1 MSDLLADPLLVSS
14 VNGGGVF
21 LVEPGGKIHRL
32 SKIDTS
38 GIARTPKGHLWARQS
53 ELSNELRLIRT
64 GGTSRIV
71 LAPYPLDLHDV
82 IFHGGKV
89 YAAATQ
95 INAVL
100 CLDGE
105 TLHELQRW
113 SFPGEEDACH
123 LNSLCIHNGR
133 LLATRFGRFEGH
145 RGYKGATAGA
155 GEIFDVGTGETLVSG
170 LSQPHSLRSHDG
182 SLWVCDSETYTLR
195 RYRDFQED
203 GVFEFDG
210 YTRGL
215 AFGKDSVYLGLS
227 RGRNDPTSQL
237 RTARVLNIDYES
249 MKTRQVIDLP
259 CDEVYDLH
267 PAQDHWSELLD
278 SRIHE
283 AFEEIDSLRHAR
295 NLSILD
301 SQAERG
307 KVGLLMSEL
316 HHARQQFETLSSAL
330 DIATFRREEEAIWR
344 GMLEAEVKRL
354 GGHVLAHEAVI
365 ASQATA
371 LASQAAALDDY
382 ERFTELVLRSRS
394 WRWTKALRR
403 QEPSRP
409 TLPAG
414 NRTTIGS
421 ARDGF
426 QPVDLG
432 VSPRRG
438 SLPIRGLAFAEHAAP
453 QVTILVTAYG
463 QFEQT
468 YACLKAIQESRSG
481 TTFEVL
487 LVDDCSGDEDMQ
499 RFATVPGLRYR
510 SNAENLGF
518 VRSVNQSLVFARGS
532 FIHLLNNDTLVQTGW
547 LDALMRT
554 FALFGDCG
562 LAGSRLVY
570 PDNTLQEAGGIVWS
584 DGDACNYGRGDNPT
598 RSRYG
603 SVREVD
609 YVSGASILVRTELFK
624 QLDGFD
630 ERYAPAYYEDTDLA
644 YRIREAGK
652 RVYLQPD
659 SVVTHIEGLS
669 HGTDPEHGGKMHQ
682 RRNREVF
689 LSRWR
694 EVLQRDQLSSG
705 EHIFLA
711 RDRAQRRKVV
721 LVVDHQV
728 PRPDQDAGSRA
739 MWQLMRVLYLQGFC
753 IKFWTHGLDAGSSD
767 ADSLRRHGI
776 EVLPLPDEAVDF
788 GAWIAEHGRY
798 LDYAVLSRPNIAHQH
813 LDAIRRHSLARI
825 VYYGH
830 DVHYQR
836 FERQAEVTGDET
848 LGSLA
853 RAQREVEEDIWR
865 AVDLVLYP
873 TAEETHHVRE
883 RLAGQGALALAETVP
898 LFAFEGELPQVDVS
912 GQALEARRHLIFVGG
927 YSHAPNEDAVVWFV
941 REVWPKLKGQR
952 EGMRLILVGADPPA
966 AIQALSA
973 QDIEITGH
981 VLEHELAHHYS
992 KARVAIA
999 PLRFGAGL
1007 KGKVIE
1013 AMHRGVPCVTTPI
1026 GAQGLQGAGFLRVA
1040 DSAQRMC
1047 EEILA
1052 LFDDEAWLAAS
1063 RAGQAYVAEHFS
1075 VASVWNALQAT
1086 MDPSPYRDVAERRKR
1101 ICATSS
1107 SGDCA

>member
-1 MSDLLADPLLVSS
+1 MNDLLADPLLVSS

-38 GIARTPKGHLWARQS
+38 GIARTPQGHLWARQS

-182 SLWVCDSETYTLR
+182 LLWVCDSETYTLR

-227 RGRNDPTSQL
+227 RGRNDPNSQL

-267 PAQDHWSELLD
+267 PAQDHCSELLD

-295 NLSILD
+295 NLAILD

-307 KVGLLMSEL
+307 KVGALMSEL
-316 HHARQQFETLSSAL
+316 HHARHRLETFSSTLA
-330 DIATFRREEEAIWR
+330 ITAFRREEEAIWR
-344 GMLEAEVKRL
+344 AMIEAELKRL
-354 GGHVLAHEAVI
+354 SGHVLAHEAVI

-371 LASQAAALDDY
+371 LDDY
-382 ERFTELVLRSRS
+382 ERFTESVLRSRS

-403 QEPSRP
+403 EEPPRP
-409 TLPAG
+409 NLPAG
-414 NRTTIGS
+414 DGTTTGN
-421 ARDGF
+421 AWDGF
-426 QPVDLG
+426 QSVDLG
-432 VSPRRG
+432 ISPRRET
-438 SLPIRGLAFAEHAAP
+438 LPIRGLAFAEHAAP
-453 QVTILVTAYG
+453 EVTIVVTAYG

-468 YACLKAIQESRSG
+468 YACLKAIQEARSA
-481 TTFEVL
+481 TTFEVV
-487 LVDDCSGDEDMQ
+487 LVDDCSGDEDMP

-518 VRSVNQSLVFARGS
+518 VRSVNQSLPLARGS
-532 FIHLLNNDTLVQTGW
+532 FTHLLNNDTLVQPGW
-547 LDALMRT
+547 LDALRRT
-554 FALFGDCG
+554 FALFGNCG

-609 YVSGASILVRTELFK
+609 YVSGASILIRTELFR
-624 QLDGFD
+624 QLGGFD
-630 ERYAPAYYEDTDLA
+630 ERYVPAYYEDTDLA
-644 YRIREAGK
+644 YQVREAGQ

-669 HGTDPEHGGKMHQ
+669 HGTNPEQGGKVHQ
-682 RRNREVF
+682 RRNKDVF

-694 EVLQRDQLSSG
+694 DVLQRDQLASG
-705 EHIFLA
+705 EHMFLA

-728 PRPDQDAGSRA
+728 PKPDQDAGSRA
-739 MWQLMRVLYLQGFC
+739 IWQLMRVLYLQGFC
-753 IKFWTHGLDAGSSD
+753 IKFWSHGLDAGSGY
-767 ADSLRRHGI
+767 ADSLRRHGV

-788 GAWIAEHGRY
+788 VAWIAEHGRY
-798 LDYAVLSRPNIAHQH
+798 LDYAILSRPNIARQH
-813 LDAIRRHSLARI
+813 VDAIRRHSLAKI

-830 DVHYQR
+830 DIHFQR
-836 FERQAEVTGDET
+836 VERQAKVTGDET
-848 LGSLA
+848 LISLA
-853 RAQREVEEDIWR
+853 RAQREVEEDVWR
-865 AVDLVLYP
+865 SVDLILYP
-873 TAEETHHVRE
+873 TEEETHHVRE
-883 RLAGQGALALAETVP
+883 YLVGQGMQACAETVP
-898 LFAFEGELPQVDVS
+898 LFAFEGELPAIDTS
-912 GQALEARRHLIFVGG
+912 AQALEARSNLIFVGG

-941 REVWPKLKGQR
+941 REVWPKLKAHR
-952 EGMRLILVGADPPA
+952 EGMQLALVGAEPSA

-973 QDIEITGH
+973 PDIQITGH
-981 VLEHELAHHYS
+981 ALEHELAGYYS

-1013 AMHRGVPCVTTPI
+1013 AMHRGVPCVTTSI
-1026 GAQGLQGAGFLRVA
+1026 GAQGLQGADFLRVA
-1040 DSAQRMC
+1040 DSPQCMC

-1052 LFDDEAWLAAS
+1052 LFDNDAWLAAS
-1063 RAGQAYVAEHFS
+1063 RAGQAFVAEHYS
-1075 VASVWNALQAT
+1075 VTSVWNALRVV
-1086 MDPSPYRDVAERRKR
+1086 MDPSAYRDVAERRAR
-1101 ICATSS
+1101 ISAVPS
-1107 SGDCA
+1107 SGDRA